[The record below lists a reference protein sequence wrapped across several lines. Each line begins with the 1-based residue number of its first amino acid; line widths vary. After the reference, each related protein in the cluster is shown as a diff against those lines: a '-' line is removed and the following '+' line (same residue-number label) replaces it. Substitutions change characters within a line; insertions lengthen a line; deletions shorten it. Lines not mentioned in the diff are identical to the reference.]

1 MARKRKAERF
11 GIASHR
17 LYKALADLELIPK
30 I

>member
-1 MARKRKAERF
+1 MARKIKAERF

-17 LYKALADLELIPK
+17 LSKAVADMELTRK